1 MANNAN
7 ADDVAARLQQQ
18 ITVLQ
23 GQLDALTTAAIATV
37 TAHTNLA
44 TAGVSTPPA
53 RRTAKVSPPDN
64 FDGTAAKTTTFIRSL
79 EVYLHVKA
87 NEFSSDE
94 ERVLWALSFMK
105 TGIAGPWADI
115 YADKIMAPTSTTPE
129 PDSAS
134 QNAEAAEPATFQVP
148 FEDGS
153 DSGSNSSTPS
163 KKLNVWAQFI
173 KDLKFTFGDQ
183 DPGAT
188 ARYKLEQLRQGSK
201 TAEEYSV
208 LFRELAVHTG
218 YNDIGH
224 RTAYE
229 KGLNGPLADSI
240 YRLNPV
246 PDTLQGWMTAA
257 MRLDRQW
264 RQREANK
271 RLYAPRPQTL
281 RVAAATTSTPTT
293 PRRPSRLSEE
303 ERERRMKMGLCFRCG
318 TKGHLASACTGGPSQ
333 AIRASADGNAATPT
347 PASHPDG
354 FMVTPEIQAALEAA
368 GWKKEDF

>member
-1 MANNAN
+1 MAAN
-7 ADDVAARLQQQ
+7 PNDVAAQLQEQ
-18 ITVLQ
+18 ITILQ
-23 GQLDALTTAAIATV
+23 GQLNTLTTAAIATV
-37 TAHTNLA
+37 TAHTNVA
-44 TAGVSTPPA
+44 TVGASAPPS
-53 RRTAKVSPPDN
+53 RRTAKVSPPDS

-79 EVYLHVKA
+79 EIYLHVKA

-115 YADKIMAPTSTTPE
+115 YADKIMTPRSTSPE

-134 QNAEAAEPATFQVP
+134 QNTGAAEPATIQVP
-148 FEDGS
+148 FEEGS
-153 DSGSNSSTPS
+153 SSSGSSATSPE
-163 KKLNVWAQFI
+163 KLSIWNQFI

-188 ARYKLEQLRQGSK
+188 ARYKMEQLRQGSR
-201 TAEEYSV
+201 TAEEYSI

-218 YNDIGH
+218 YNDIGL

-229 KGLNGPLADSI
+229 KGLNGALADNV
-240 YRLNPV
+240 YRLYPV
-246 PDTLQGWMTAA
+246 PDTFQGWMTAS
-257 MRLDRQW
+257 MRLDRQY

-271 RLYAPRPQTL
+271 RLYAPRPQPQ
-281 RVAAATTSTPTT
+281 RVAAATTPTPTT
-293 PRRPSRLSEE
+293 SRRPGRLSEE

-318 TKGHLASACTGGPSQ
+318 TKGHLASACNGGPPQ
-333 AIRASADGNAATPT
+333 TIRASTDGNPATPT

-354 FMVTPEIQAALEAA
+354 FMITPEIQAALEAA
-368 GWKKEDF
+368 GWRKEDF